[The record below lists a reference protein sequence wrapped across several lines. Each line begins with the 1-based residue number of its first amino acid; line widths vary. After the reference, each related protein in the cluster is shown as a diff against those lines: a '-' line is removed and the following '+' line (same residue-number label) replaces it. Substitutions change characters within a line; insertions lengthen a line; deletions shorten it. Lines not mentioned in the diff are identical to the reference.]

1 MYAGTEELLKF
12 QFMSMSMSYFSSLN
26 MLKSLRDIN
35 VDTTS
40 KAISSSSST
49 AAAAAANVP
58 SLKKMSMGAGEIV
71 DAMKMKEKMEDDE
84 RAARV
89 AEANSAAE
97 DPFPED
103 VTLWSI
109 TDVGRWL
116 ESLSLP
122 QYRRAWEEA
131 AVDGEFLMELEPE
144 DMRDVLGMVH
154 ELHVKKVVV
163 ARDKLKPLSA
173 QERAMRDQV
182 LLEDS
187 ASRARGEAVPGDA
200 SADVPEA
207 SVVFSQCRNGR
218 KGRVEDAIGAG
229 FDVDTED
236 EHGNTL
242 LIVSSQQVNLP
253 MIEMLLSRGAAVNH
267 QNSVG
272 NTALHYAMAYDPS
285 GDLGEFL
292 IGQGAEDFIENK
304 WGLSPYD
311 GITEEDAG

>member
-35 VDTTS
+35 VDT
-40 KAISSSSST
+40 SSSSST
-49 AAAAAANVP
+49 AAAAAAAAAAANVP

-122 QYRRAWEEA
+122 QYRGAWEEA

-187 ASRARGEAVPGDA
+187 ASRARGEAVPGDIGT
-200 SADVPEA
+200 DVPE
-207 SVVFSQCRNGR
+207 
-218 KGRVEDAIGAG
+218 
-229 FDVDTED
+229 
-236 EHGNTL
+236 
-242 LIVSSQQVNLP
+242 
-253 MIEMLLSRGAAVNH
+253 
-267 QNSVG
+267 
-272 NTALHYAMAYDPS
+272 
-285 GDLGEFL
+285 
-292 IGQGAEDFIENK
+292 
-304 WGLSPYD
+304 
-311 GITEEDAG
+311 